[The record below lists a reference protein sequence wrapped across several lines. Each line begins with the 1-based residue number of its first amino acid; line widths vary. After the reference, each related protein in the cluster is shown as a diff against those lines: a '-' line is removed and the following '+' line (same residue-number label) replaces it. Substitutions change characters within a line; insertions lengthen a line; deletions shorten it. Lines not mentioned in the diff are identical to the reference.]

1 MSGLAGSV
9 ALVTGAA
16 SGIGAAVAQLF
27 AAEGA
32 AVVVADRDRAGA
44 QAVVAGIMAT
54 GAQARSIV
62 ADIRDPEAVAAMVA
76 EAAAAFGRLD
86 ACVNA
91 AGVEQTP
98 TLIVDTAE
106 EEMDRVIDINLK
118 GLWRCLRHQLPHVR
132 RSRGAIVNVTSFWGD
147 VGMAGGASYAA
158 SKGGAAALTRAAA
171 AEEAAHGV
179 RLNCVSPGAIRTPM
193 LSRVVAATGLDIEAW
208 ARERTLLGRVA
219 DPDEVARACL
229 FLCTPASSYITGQ
242 VLMLDGGYT
251 II

>member
-1 MSGLAGSV
+1 VSGLAGSV
-9 ALVTGAA
+9 VLVTGAA
-16 SGIGAAVAQLF
+16 SGIGAAAARLF
-27 AAEGA
+27 AAQGA
-32 AVVVADRDRAGA
+32 AVVVADRDSAGA
-44 QAVVAGIMAT
+44 EAVVAGLVDS
-54 GAQARSIV
+54 GAQARTVV
-62 ADIRDPEAVAAMVA
+62 ADIRDPQAVEAMVA
-76 EAAAAFGRLD
+76 EAATAFGRLD
-86 ACVNA
+86 MCVNA

-106 EEMDRVIDINLK
+106 DEMDRVIDINLK

-208 ARERTLLGRVA
+208 ARERTLIGRVA